1 MSKHE
6 ALIEAVKATPPVSV
20 TGLTLYGVPLND
32 VVLVLT
38 GVYTLVLLIDK
49 LPTLFKRLRQFAEWL
64 KEKTN
69 DRTS

>member
-6 ALIEAVKATPPVSV
+6 ALIEAAKAAPPVSV

-38 GVYTLVLLIDK
+38 GIYTAILLIDK
-49 LPTLFKRLRQFAEWL
+49 LPVLFKRARQLADWL
-64 KEKTN
+64 KERY
-69 DRTS
+69 DRPS

>member
-1 MSKHE
+1 MQKHE
-6 ALIEAVKATPPVSV
+6 ALIEAAKATPPVSV

-38 GVYTLVLLIDK
+38 GLYTVLLIIDK
-49 LPTLFKRLRQFAEWL
+49 LPALFKRVQQVGAWIRS
-64 KEKTN
+64 KY

>member
-1 MSKHE
+1 MQKHE
-6 ALIEAVKATPPVSV
+6 TLIEAAKAAPPVSV

-38 GVYTLVLLIDK
+38 GLYTVFLIIDK
-49 LPTLFKRLRQFAEWL
+49 LPAMFKRAHQVGAWIRS
-64 KEKTN
+64 KY